1 MALIRRED
9 EEESG
14 ALGFFPGRLEGMQ
27 RSFAQKMQDFDR
39 ENLLRL
45 GLMLLVGLPL
55 LCFVLYPMV
64 HILGRSFQTAEGLG
78 LGNYL
83 SLLGTE
89 RFLRLLKNS
98 FSVSLMTT
106 GIVLAWAYAH
116 AYALQRTRIPF
127 KHFLRFFALLPVFA
141 PSLVQAQGLVLLLGR
156 NGLINRSLGTEFSIY
171 GYWGIVI
178 ASVLYAFPYAFL
190 IFSASLA
197 MADNR
202 LYESS
207 RILGAG
213 SLRTFL
219 TVTLPSTRFALMASG
234 FVVFTLVITDFGN
247 PMVIGGDYSVLATE
261 VYNQVIGQA
270 NFELG
275 AVIGMVLLLPV
286 ALAVGME
293 KWLNRRHSSALSDR
307 AQPLQILPHRGRDF
321 VFGLYAMLTSLV
333 FLSVVGV
340 VIFASFTHL
349 WPYRME
355 FSLRHYA
362 FDVQNGIQPLWN
374 SIHIGLMAAG
384 IGVVAAGFAAW
395 VTERCRTPLD
405 GPLYFLCIAPAAIP
419 GMVLGLGYILAFNN
433 PQNPVYLIYGSLV
446 LIAICNVY
454 HYHAQGFLLAS
465 TSMKQISTTYDEASA
480 VLGGTFIRTL
490 RRVILPLMWP
500 TLVGVGVFFFM
511 RSMVTLS
518 AVIFLMTPSTQV
530 AAVSVLLL
538 EDRGA
543 VNQAAA
549 FSVCIM
555 AVVAGVLLCARIL
568 LNALGYRHI
577 SLIR

>member
-1 MALIRRED
+1 MGISLSLKARHAGGFIQRAL
-9 EEESG
+9 
-14 ALGFFPGRLEGMQ
+14 PM
-27 RSFAQKMQDFDR
+27 DR
-39 ENLLRL
+39 EALLKIIVAC
-45 GLMLLVGLPL
+45 MVALPL
-55 LCFVLYPMV
+55 IVFVLYPLI
-64 HILGRSFQTAEGLG
+64 HILGRSFQTPDGIG
-78 LGNYL
+78 LGNYF
-83 SLLGTE
+83 SVLGNQ
-89 RFLRLLKNS
+89 RFLGLVYNS
-98 FSVSLMTT
+98 FEVTLVTT
-106 GIVLAWAYAH
+106 GLTVILAFIFAFAI
-116 AYALQRTRIPF
+116 QRTNVPIKNLFRLIALIP
-127 KHFLRFFALLPVFA
+127 LFA
-141 PSLVQAQGLVLLLGR
+141 PSLVQAQGLLLLLGR
-156 NGLINRSLGTEFSIY
+156 NGLINRTLGTEFSIY

-178 ASVLYAFPYAFL
+178 SSVLYVFPYAFL

-213 SLRTFL
+213 PWRTFM
-219 TVTLPSTRFALMASG
+219 TVTLPSARFALMAST

-247 PMVIGGDYSVLATE
+247 PMVIGGDYNVLATE

-275 AVIGMVLLLPV
+275 TVIGMVLLVPV
-286 ALAVGME
+286 ALAVAVE
-293 KWLNRRHSSALSDR
+293 KFFNKNNQHQLSDH
-307 AQPLQILPHRGRDF
+307 AKPMVILPHKLRDT
-321 VFGLYAMLTSLV
+321 VFTFYSVLICLCILA
-333 FLSVVGV
+333 VVGI

-349 WPYRME
+349 WPYRMD

-374 SIHIGLMAAG
+374 SIYVGLMAAG
-384 IGVVAAGFAAW
+384 IGVVAAGLGAY
-395 VTERCRTPLD
+395 VTERFKTFLD
-405 GPLYFLCIAPAAIP
+405 SPLYFLCIVPAAVP

-433 PQNPVYLIYGSLV
+433 PSNPVHAIYGSLL

-454 HYHAQGFLLAS
+454 YYHAQGFLIAS
-465 TSMKQISTTYDEASA
+465 TSMKQISSTYDEASA
-480 VLGGTFIRTL
+480 TLGGTFIRTI
-490 RRVILPLMWP
+490 RKITLPIMWP
-500 TLVGVGVFFFM
+500 TLVGVAVFFFM

-518 AVIFLMTPSTQV
+518 AVIFLITPSSQV

-555 AVVAGVLLCARIL
+555 GVVVASLLVARLVL
-568 LNALGYRHI
+568 NYFGYRNI

>member
-1 MALIRRED
+1 MPNDKEVLLKILVACMVAIPLI
-9 EEESG
+9 
-14 ALGFFPGRLEGMQ
+14 
-27 RSFAQKMQDFDR
+27 
-39 ENLLRL
+39 
-45 GLMLLVGLPL
+45 V
-55 LCFVLYPMV
+55 FVLYPMT
-64 HILGRSFQTAEGLG
+64 HILGKSFQTPQGIG
-78 LGNYL
+78 LGNYY
-83 SLLGTE
+83 SVLGNM
-89 RFLRLLKNS
+89 RFLRLVYNS
-98 FSVSLMTT
+98 FEVTLVTT
-106 GIVLAWAYAH
+106 GLTVFLAYIYSYAI
-116 AYALQRTRIPF
+116 QRTNVPIKNLFRLIALIP
-127 KHFLRFFALLPVFA
+127 LFA
-141 PSLVQAQGLVLLLGR
+141 PSLVQAQGLLLLLGR
-156 NGLINRSLGTEFSIY
+156 NGVINRTLSTDFSIY

-178 ASVLYAFPYAFL
+178 SSVLYVFPYAFL
-190 IFSASLA
+190 IFSTSLA

-213 SLRTFL
+213 PWKTFM
-219 TVTLPSTRFALMASG
+219 TVTLPSTRFAMMAST

-275 AVIGMVLLLPV
+275 TVIGMILLVPV
-286 ALAVGME
+286 ALAVAVE
-293 KWLNRRHSSALSDR
+293 KFFNKNNQSQLSEH
-307 AQPLQILPHRGRDF
+307 AKPIVILPHKLRDV
-321 VFGLYAMLTSLV
+321 VFTIYSILICLCIVA
-333 FLSVVGV
+333 VVGV

-349 WPYRME
+349 WPYRMD

-374 SIHIGLMAAG
+374 SIYVGIMAAG
-384 IGVVAAGFAAW
+384 IGVVATGLAAY
-395 VTERCRTPLD
+395 VTERFKTFLD
-405 GPLYFLCIAPAAIP
+405 APLYFLCIVPAAVP

-433 PQNPVYLIYGSLV
+433 PASPVYPIYGSLL

-454 HYHAQGFLLAS
+454 YYHTQGFLIAS
-465 TSMKQISTTYDEASA
+465 TSMKQISSNYDEASA
-480 VLGGTFIRTL
+480 TLGGTFIRTI
-490 RRVILPLMWP
+490 RKVTLPLMWP
-500 TLVGVGVFFFM
+500 TLIGVAVFFFM

-518 AVIFLMTPSTQV
+518 AVIFLITPSSQV

-555 AVVAGVLLCARIL
+555 GVVVASLLLARLVL
-568 LNALGYRHI
+568 NYFGYRNI

>member
-1 MALIRRED
+1 MGISPTSKNRLAHGLIQRTAPMDKDALLKI
-9 EEESG
+9 
-14 ALGFFPGRLEGMQ
+14 
-27 RSFAQKMQDFDR
+27 
-39 ENLLRL
+39 
-45 GLMLLVGLPL
+45 LVACMVALPL
-55 LCFVLYPMV
+55 IVFVLYPLI
-64 HILGRSFQTAEGLG
+64 HILGKSFQAPEGIG
-78 LGNYL
+78 LGNYY
-83 SLLGTE
+83 SVLGNR
-89 RFLRLLKNS
+89 RFLGLVYNS
-98 FSVSLMTT
+98 FEVTLVTT
-106 GIVLAWAYAH
+106 ALAVVLAYVFAYGI
-116 AYALQRTRIPF
+116 QRTKVPVKNLFRLIALIP
-127 KHFLRFFALLPVFA
+127 LFA
-141 PSLVQAQGLVLLLGR
+141 PSLVQAQGLLLLLGR
-156 NGLINRSLGTEFSIY
+156 NGLVNRTLATDFSIY

-178 ASVLYAFPYAFL
+178 SSVLYVFPYAFL

-213 SLRTFL
+213 PWRTFL
-219 TVTLPSTRFALMASG
+219 TVTLPSTRFAIMASI

-247 PMVIGGDYSVLATE
+247 PMVIGGDYNVLATE

-275 AVIGMVLLLPV
+275 TVIGMVLLLPV
-286 ALAVGME
+286 ALAVAAE
-293 KWLNRRHSSALSDR
+293 KLFNRNNQIQLSDHAKPMAIMPHKLR
-307 AQPLQILPHRGRDF
+307 DVLFTVYTVSVSLCIL
-321 VFGLYAMLTSLV
+321 A
-333 FLSVVGV
+333 VVGI

-349 WPYRME
+349 WPYRMN

-374 SIHIGLMAAG
+374 SMYVGLMASG
-384 IGVVAAGFAAW
+384 IGVVAAGLGAY
-395 VTERCRTPLD
+395 VTERFKTFLD
-405 GPLYFLCIAPAAIP
+405 SPLYFLCIVPAAVP

-433 PQNPVYLIYGSLV
+433 PSNPVHAIYGSLL

-454 HYHAQGFLLAS
+454 YYHAQGFLIAS
-465 TSMKQISTTYDEASA
+465 TTMKQISSNYDEASA
-480 VLGGTFIRTL
+480 TLGGSFARTIRKVTL
-490 RRVILPLMWP
+490 PMMWP
-500 TLVGVGVFFFM
+500 TLLGVAVFFFM

-518 AVIFLMTPSTQV
+518 AVIFLITPSSQV

-555 AVVAGVLLCARIL
+555 GVVVASLLTARLIL
-568 LNALGYRHI
+568 NYFGYRNI

>member
-1 MALIRRED
+1 LRLVYNSFEVTLVTTGLTVFLAYIFSYAIQRTNVPIKNLFRLIALI
-9 EEESG
+9 
-14 ALGFFPGRLEGMQ
+14 
-27 RSFAQKMQDFDR
+27 
-39 ENLLRL
+39 
-45 GLMLLVGLPL
+45 PL
-55 LCFVLYPMV
+55 
-64 HILGRSFQTAEGLG
+64 
-78 LGNYL
+78 
-83 SLLGTE
+83 
-89 RFLRLLKNS
+89 
-98 FSVSLMTT
+98 
-106 GIVLAWAYAH
+106 
-116 AYALQRTRIPF
+116 
-127 KHFLRFFALLPVFA
+127 FA
-141 PSLVQAQGLVLLLGR
+141 PSLVQAQGLLLLLGR
-156 NGLINRSLGTEFSIY
+156 NGVINRTLSTDFSIY

-178 ASVLYAFPYAFL
+178 SSVLYVFPYAFL
-190 IFSASLA
+190 IFSTSLA

-213 SLRTFL
+213 PWKTFM
-219 TVTLPSTRFALMASG
+219 TVTLPSTRFAMMAST

-275 AVIGMVLLLPV
+275 TVIGMILLVPV
-286 ALAVGME
+286 ALAVAVE
-293 KWLNRRHSSALSDR
+293 KFFNKNNQSQLSEH
-307 AQPLQILPHRGRDF
+307 AKPIVILPHKLRDV
-321 VFGLYAMLTSLV
+321 VFTIYSILICLCIVA
-333 FLSVVGV
+333 VVGV

-349 WPYRME
+349 WPYRMD

-374 SIHIGLMAAG
+374 SIYVGIMAAG
-384 IGVVAAGFAAW
+384 IGVVATGLAAY
-395 VTERCRTPLD
+395 VTERFKTFLD
-405 GPLYFLCIAPAAIP
+405 APLYFLCIVPAAVP

-433 PQNPVYLIYGSLV
+433 PASPVYPIYGSLL

-454 HYHAQGFLLAS
+454 YYHTQGFLIAS
-465 TSMKQISTTYDEASA
+465 TSMKQISSNYDEASA
-480 VLGGTFIRTL
+480 TLGGTFIRTI
-490 RRVILPLMWP
+490 RKVTLPLMWP
-500 TLVGVGVFFFM
+500 TLIGVAVFFFM

-518 AVIFLMTPSTQV
+518 AVIFLITPSSQV

-555 AVVAGVLLCARIL
+555 GVVVASLLLARLVL
-568 LNALGYRHI
+568 NYFGYRNI

>member
-1 MALIRRED
+1 MSISPTSQNRLAQSFIQRTAPMDQEALLKIVV
-9 EEESG
+9 
-14 ALGFFPGRLEGMQ
+14 ACMV
-27 RSFAQKMQDFDR
+27 A
-39 ENLLRL
+39 
-45 GLMLLVGLPL
+45 LPL
-55 LCFVLYPMV
+55 IVFVLYPLI
-64 HILGRSFQTAEGLG
+64 HILGKSIQTPEGIG
-78 LGNYL
+78 LGNYY
-83 SLLGTE
+83 SVLGNR
-89 RFLRLLKNS
+89 RFLGLVYNS
-98 FSVSLMTT
+98 FEVTLVTT
-106 GIVLAWAYAH
+106 ALAVVLAYVFAYGI
-116 AYALQRTRIPF
+116 QRTKVPVKNLFRLIALIP
-127 KHFLRFFALLPVFA
+127 LFA
-141 PSLVQAQGLVLLLGR
+141 PSLVQAQGLLLLLGR
-156 NGLINRSLGTEFSIY
+156 NGLVNRTLATDFSIY

-178 ASVLYAFPYAFL
+178 SSVLYVFPYAFL

-213 SLRTFL
+213 PWRTFL
-219 TVTLPSTRFALMASG
+219 TVTLPSTRFATMASI

-247 PMVIGGDYSVLATE
+247 PMVIGGDYNVLATE

-275 AVIGMVLLLPV
+275 TVIGMVLLLPV
-286 ALAVGME
+286 ALAVAAE
-293 KWLNRRHSSALSDR
+293 KMFNRNNQIQLADH
-307 AQPLQILPHRGRDF
+307 AQPMAIMPHKLRDVLFTVYTVSVSLCIL
-321 VFGLYAMLTSLV
+321 A
-333 FLSVVGV
+333 VVGI

-349 WPYRME
+349 WPYRMN

-374 SIHIGLMAAG
+374 SMYVGLMASG
-384 IGVVAAGFAAW
+384 IGVVAAGLGAY
-395 VTERCRTPLD
+395 VTERFKTFLD
-405 GPLYFLCIAPAAIP
+405 SPLYFLCLVPAAVP

-433 PQNPVYLIYGSLV
+433 PSNPVHAIYGSLL

-454 HYHAQGFLLAS
+454 YYHAQGFLIAS
-465 TSMKQISTTYDEASA
+465 TSMKQISSNYDEASA
-480 VLGGTFIRTL
+480 TLGGTFARTIRKVTL
-490 RRVILPLMWP
+490 PMMWP
-500 TLVGVGVFFFM
+500 TLLGVAVFFFM

-518 AVIFLMTPSTQV
+518 AVIFLITPSSQV

-555 AVVAGVLLCARIL
+555 GMVVASLIIARLIL
-568 LNALGYRHI
+568 NYFGYRNI

>member
-1 MALIRRED
+1 MGLKNRLAY
-9 EEESG
+9 
-14 ALGFFPGRLEGMQ
+14 GFT
-27 RSFAQKMQDFDR
+27 QKIVSIDK
-39 ENLLRL
+39 EVLLKI
-45 GLMLLVGLPL
+45 LVACLVALPL
-55 LCFVLYPMV
+55 IVFVLYPLF
-64 HILGRSFQTAEGLG
+64 HILGRSFQTPDGIGLSNYFSVLGSKRFLG
-78 LGNYL
+78 LVYNSFAVTLVTTGL
-83 SLLGTE
+83 TV
-89 RFLRLLKNS
+89 FLAFIFAFSIQRTNIPLKNL
-98 FSVSLMTT
+98 FRLITLVPL
-106 GIVLAWAYAH
+106 
-116 AYALQRTRIPF
+116 
-127 KHFLRFFALLPVFA
+127 FA
-141 PSLVQAQGLVLLLGR
+141 PSLVQAQGLLLLLGR
-156 NGLINRSLGTEFSIY
+156 NGLINRTLGTDFSIY

-178 ASVLYAFPYAFL
+178 SSVLYVFPYAFL

-213 SLRTFL
+213 PWRTFI
-219 TVTLPSTRFALMASG
+219 TVTLPSTRFALMAST
-234 FVVFTLVITDFGN
+234 FVAFTLVITDFGN

-275 AVIGMVLLLPV
+275 TVIGMVLLLPV
-286 ALAVGME
+286 ALAVAVE
-293 KWLNRRHSSALSDR
+293 KYFNKNHQDQLSEH
-307 AQPLQILPHRGRDF
+307 AKPMVVQPHKLRDAVFTIYSVLICLCIL
-321 VFGLYAMLTSLV
+321 A
-333 FLSVVGV
+333 VVGI

-349 WPYRME
+349 WPYRMDL
-355 FSLRHYA
+355 SLRHYA

-374 SIHIGLMAAG
+374 SIYVGFMAAG
-384 IGVVAAGFAAW
+384 IGIVAVGLAAYI
-395 VTERCRTPLD
+395 TERFKTFLD
-405 GPLYFLCIAPAAIP
+405 SPLYFLCIVPAAVP

-433 PQNPVYLIYGSLV
+433 PSNPVYAIYGSLL

-454 HYHAQGFLLAS
+454 YYHAQGFLIAS
-465 TSMKQISTTYDEASA
+465 TSMKQISSTYDEASA
-480 VLGGTFIRTL
+480 TLGGTFIRTI
-490 RRVILPLMWP
+490 RKVTLPIMWP
-500 TLVGVGVFFFM
+500 TLVGVAVFFFM

-518 AVIFLMTPSTQV
+518 AVIFLITPSSQV

-555 AVVAGVLLCARIL
+555 GVVVAFLLLARLVL
-568 LNALGYRHI
+568 NYFGYRNI

>member
-1 MALIRRED
+1 MGISL
-9 EEESG
+9 
-14 ALGFFPGRLEGMQ
+14 
-27 RSFAQKMQDFDR
+27 AQKARYAGGFIQRALPMDR
-39 ENLLRL
+39 EALLKIIVAC
-45 GLMLLVGLPL
+45 MVALPL
-55 LCFVLYPMV
+55 IVFVLYPLI
-64 HILGRSFQTAEGLG
+64 HILGRSFQTPDGIGLSNYFSVLGNQRFLG
-78 LGNYL
+78 LVY
-83 SLLGTE
+83 
-89 RFLRLLKNS
+89 NS
-98 FSVSLMTT
+98 FEVTLVTT
-106 GIVLAWAYAH
+106 GLTVILAFIFAFAI
-116 AYALQRTRIPF
+116 QRTNVPIKNLFRLIALIP
-127 KHFLRFFALLPVFA
+127 LFA
-141 PSLVQAQGLVLLLGR
+141 PSLVQAQGLLLLLGR
-156 NGLINRSLGTEFSIY
+156 NGLINRTLGTEFSIY

-178 ASVLYAFPYAFL
+178 SSVLYVFPYAFL

-213 SLRTFL
+213 PWRTFM
-219 TVTLPSTRFALMASG
+219 TVTLPSARFALMAST

-247 PMVIGGDYSVLATE
+247 PMVIGGDYNVLATE

-275 AVIGMVLLLPV
+275 TVIGMVLLVPV
-286 ALAVGME
+286 ALAVAVE
-293 KWLNRRHSSALSDR
+293 KFFYKNNQHQLSDH
-307 AQPLQILPHRGRDF
+307 AKPMVILPHKLRDT
-321 VFGLYAMLTSLV
+321 VFTFYSGLICLCILA
-333 FLSVVGV
+333 VVGI

-349 WPYRME
+349 WPYRMD

-374 SIHIGLMAAG
+374 SIYVGLMAAG
-384 IGVVAAGFAAW
+384 IGVVAAGLGAY
-395 VTERCRTPLD
+395 VTERFKTFLD
-405 GPLYFLCIAPAAIP
+405 SPLYFLCIVPAAVP

-433 PQNPVYLIYGSLV
+433 PSNPVHAIYGSLL

-454 HYHAQGFLLAS
+454 YYHAQGFLIAS
-465 TSMKQISTTYDEASA
+465 TSMKQISSTYDEASA
-480 VLGGTFIRTL
+480 TLGGTFIRTI
-490 RRVILPLMWP
+490 RKITLPIMWP
-500 TLVGVGVFFFM
+500 TLVGVAVFFFM

-518 AVIFLMTPSTQV
+518 AVIFLITPSSQV

-555 AVVAGVLLCARIL
+555 GVVVASLLVARII
-568 LNALGYRHI
+568 LNLNGYRHI

>member
-1 MALIRRED
+1 MALSSAIKHGINR
-9 EEESG
+9 
-14 ALGFFPGRLEGMQ
+14 ALPQ
-27 RSFAQKMQDFDR
+27 KFADLDR
-39 ENLLRL
+39 ELILKL
-45 GLMLLVGLPL
+45 IVAALVALPL
-55 LCFVLYPMV
+55 IIFVLYPLV
-64 HILGRSFQTAEGLG
+64 HIMSRSFQTPEGIG
-78 LGNYL
+78 LGNYT
-83 SLLGTE
+83 SVLGSQ
-89 RFLRLLKNS
+89 RFLGLVYNS
-98 FSVSLMTT
+98 FEVTLMTT
-106 GIVLAWAYAH
+106 AITIILAFIFAFAI
-116 AYALQRTRIPF
+116 QRTHLPF
-127 KHFLRFFALLPVFA
+127 KNLFRLIALIPLFA
-141 PSLVQAQGLVLLLGR
+141 PSLVQAQGLLLLLGR
-156 NGLINRSLGTEFSIY
+156 NGFINRTLGTEFSIY

-178 ASVLYAFPYAFL
+178 SSVLYVFPYAFL

-213 SLRTFL
+213 PLKTFM
-219 TVTLPSTRFALMASG
+219 TVTLPSTRFALMAST

-275 AVIGMVLLLPV
+275 TVIGMVLLAPV
-286 ALAVGME
+286 AVAVAVE
-293 KWLNRRHSSALSDR
+293 KFFNKNNQTQLSEH
-307 AQPLQILPHRGRDF
+307 AKPMVIQTHFGRDIF
-321 VFGLYAMLTSLV
+321 FSAYSLLVCLCILT
-333 FLSVVGV
+333 VVGI

-349 WPYRME
+349 WPYRMD

-374 SIHIGLMAAG
+374 SIYIGLMAAA
-384 IGVVAAGFAAW
+384 IGVVATGLAAY
-395 VTERCRTPLD
+395 VTERFKTFLD
-405 GPLYFLCIAPAAIP
+405 SPLYFLCIVPAAVP

-433 PQNPVYLIYGSLV
+433 PANPVYAIYGSLL

-454 HYHAQGFLLAS
+454 YYHAQGFLIAS
-465 TSMKQISTTYDEASA
+465 TSMKQISSTYDEASA
-480 VLGGTFIRTL
+480 ILGGTFIRTM
-490 RRVILPLMWP
+490 RKVTLPLMWP
-500 TLVGVGVFFFM
+500 TLVGVAVFFFM

-518 AVIFLMTPSTQV
+518 AVIFLITPTSQV

-555 AVVAGVLLCARIL
+555 GVVVVSLLLTRLVL
-568 LNALGYRHI
+568 NFFGYRNI

>member
-1 MALIRRED
+1 MGVGLAVKK
-9 EEESG
+9 
-14 ALGFFPGRLEGMQ
+14 RLVRG
-27 RSFAQKMQDFDR
+27 
-39 ENLLRL
+39 LLQEAGTIDKEIL
-45 GLMLLVGLPL
+45 LKVLVAGLVALPL
-55 LCFVLYPMV
+55 LIFVLYPLI
-64 HILGRSFQTAEGLG
+64 HILGRSFQTPEGIGLANYTLV
-78 LGNYL
+78 LGNM
-83 SLLGTE
+83 
-89 RFLRLLKNS
+89 RFVGLVYNS
-98 FSVSLMTT
+98 FEVTLVTT
-106 GIVLAWAYAH
+106 VLTVALSYIFAFGI
-116 AYALQRTRIPF
+116 QRTNVPF
-127 KHFLRFFALLPVFA
+127 KNLFRVIALVPLFA
-141 PSLVQAQGLVLLLGR
+141 PSLVQAQGLLLLLGR
-156 NGLINRSLGTEFSIY
+156 NGLINRTMGTEFSIY

-178 ASVLYAFPYAFL
+178 SSVLYVFPYAFL

-207 RILGAG
+207 RILG
-213 SLRTFL
+213 SNPLRTFM
-219 TVTLPSTRFALMASG
+219 TVTLPSTRFALMAST

-275 AVIGMVLLLPV
+275 TVIGMVLLVPV
-286 ALAVGME
+286 ALAVAIE
-293 KWLNRRHSSALSDR
+293 KFLSKNNHGQLSEH
-307 AQPLQILPHRGRDF
+307 AQPLVIHPHTGRDIAF
-321 VFGLYAMLTSLV
+321 AAYSILV
-333 FLSVVGV
+333 CLVILAVVGI

-349 WPYRME
+349 WPYRMD

-374 SIHIGLMAAG
+374 SIYVGLMAAG
-384 IGVVAAGFAAW
+384 IGVVAAGLGAY
-395 VTERCRTPLD
+395 VTERFKTFLD
-405 GPLYFLCIAPAAIP
+405 SPLYFLCIVPAAVP

-433 PQNPVYLIYGSLV
+433 PSNPVYPIYGSLL

-454 HYHAQGFLLAS
+454 YYHAQGFLIAS
-465 TSMKQISTTYDEASA
+465 TSMKQISSTYDEASIT
-480 VLGGTFIRTL
+480 LGGTFFRTIRKITL
-490 RRVILPLMWP
+490 PIMWP
-500 TLVGVGVFFFM
+500 TLVGVAVFFFM

-518 AVIFLMTPSTQV
+518 AVIFLITPSSQV

-555 AVVAGVLLCARIL
+555 AVVVVSLLIARLI
-568 LNALGYRHI
+568 LNAYGYRHI